1 MKALII
7 SADNFEDSEL
17 LVPYYRLKEAGVE
30 VTVASLSHGAIK
42 GKHGYEVAIDKTLG
56 EVIPDDYAIL
66 ILPGGAAPA
75 LVRKE
80 PKALEI
86 ARSFFARSK
95 PVAAICH
102 GPQIL
107 ISAGLLQ
114 GRRATCYRSVADEL
128 KEAGALYEDREVV
141 VDANLVTS
149 RKPGRS
155 PRVHARDHETARAVV
170 CHSRRKRREKSYAAV
185 QRNARLPSPAQEENA
200 SDRAT
205 SGR

>member
-30 VTVASLSHGAIK
+30 VTVASLSRGSIK
-42 GKHGYEVAIDKTLG
+42 GKHGYEVTVDKTLD
-56 EVIPDDYAIL
+56 EVNPDEYAIL
-66 ILPGGAAPA
+66 VLPGGEAPA
-75 LVRKE
+75 VVRKE

-86 ARSFFARSK
+86 ARSFFAHSK

-107 ISAGLLQ
+107 ISADLLK
-114 GRRATCYRSVADEL
+114 GKRATCYMSVADEL
-128 KEAGALYEDREVV
+128 KKAGALYEDREVV

-149 RKPGRS
+149 RQPADLPAFMR
-155 PRVHARDHETARAVV
+155 ETM
-170 CHSRRKRREKSYAAV
+170 K
-185 QRNARLPSPAQEENA
+185 QIGL
-200 SDRAT
+200 
-205 SGR
+205 

>member
-7 SADNFEDSEL
+7 SANNFEDSEL

-30 VTVASLSHGAIK
+30 VAVASLSRGAIT
-42 GKHGYEVAIDKTLG
+42 GEHGYEVAVDKTLD
-56 EVIPDDYAIL
+56 EVNPDDYAIL
-66 ILPGGAAPA
+66 VLPGGKAPA

-86 ARSFFARSK
+86 ARSFFARGK

-107 ISAGLLQ
+107 ISSDLLQ

-149 RKPGRS
+149 RQPADLPAFMR
-155 PRVHARDHETARAVV
+155 ETM
-170 CHSRRKRREKSYAAV
+170 K
-185 QRNARLPSPAQEENA
+185 QLRL
-200 SDRAT
+200 
-205 SGR
+205 

>member
-7 SADNFEDSEL
+7 SADNFEDTEL

-30 VTVASLSHGAIK
+30 VTMASLSRGVIK
-42 GKHGYEVAIDKTLG
+42 GKHGYDVAVDKALDEVN
-56 EVIPDDYAIL
+56 PDDYAIL
-66 ILPGGAAPA
+66 VLPGGAAPA

-86 ARSFFARSK
+86 ARSFFARRK

-114 GRRATCYRSVADEL
+114 GRRATCYESVVDEL

-141 VDANLVTS
+141 VDINLVTS
-149 RKPGRS
+149 RQPADLPAFMR
-155 PRVHARDHETARAVV
+155 ETM
-170 CHSRRKRREKSYAAV
+170 KLL
-185 QRNARLPSPAQEENA
+185 QR
-200 SDRAT
+200 
-205 SGR
+205 